1 MDAGITRIN
10 DIEAQSLAIIDELLP
25 SISCTDRERQVI
37 KRIVHATGD
46 PQIAK
51 IVKFHPNAIDAGV
64 ATIRAGK
71 PIFTDGRMTAVGINK
86 RQIAQKSGCSIHC
99 ALDEVD
105 ALQQIE
111 KGKATRSAA
120 AISAIGPRLNGAL
133 VAIGNAPT
141 ALLELL
147 NLIDNGVLPSLVI
160 GMPVGFIQAEES
172 KVELTRRS
180 IPYITIIGK
189 RGGSA
194 AAAAAVNAL
203 LRLALEVQGEV

>member
-1 MDAGITRIN
+1 MDAGITGIN
-10 DIEAQSLAIIDELLP
+10 DIEARSLAIIDELLA
-25 SISCTDRERQVI
+25 SISCTDRERQII

-46 PQIAK
+46 PGIAEL
-51 IVKFHPNAIDAGV
+51 VKFHPNAIDAGV

-86 RQIAQKSGCSIHC
+86 RQIAQKFGCSIHC

-105 ALQQIE
+105 TLQQIE
-111 KGKATRSAA
+111 KEKATRSAT
-120 AISAIGPRLNGAL
+120 AISVIGPRLSGAL

-141 ALLELL
+141 ALLELV
-147 NLIDNGVLPSLVI
+147 NLIDNGISPSLVV

-172 KVELTRRS
+172 KVELTKRS

-203 LRLALEVQGEV
+203 LRLALETQDEV

>member
-1 MDAGITRIN
+1 MATGMSKGS
-10 DIEAQSLAIIDELLP
+10 DIEAKSLAIIDELLP
-25 SISCTDRERQVI
+25 PLGCSDAERQVI

-51 IVKFHPNAIDAGV
+51 MVKFHPDAVDAGV

-71 PIFTDGRMTAVGINK
+71 LIFTDSRMTAAGINK
-86 RQIAQKSGCSIHC
+86 RQIAREFGCSIHC
-99 ALDEVD
+99 ALDEVEE
-105 ALQQIE
+105 LQHIE
-111 KGKATRSAA
+111 KNITRSAA
-120 AISAIGPRLNGAL
+120 AILAIGLRLNGAL

-141 ALLELL
+141 ALLKLV
-147 NLIDNGVLPSLVI
+147 NLIDNGISPSLVV

-203 LRLALEVQGEV
+203 LRLTLEARDEM

>member
-51 IVKFHPNAIDAGV
+51 MVKFHPNAIDAGV

-71 PIFTDGRMTAVGINK
+71 PIFTDSRMTAVGINK
-86 RQIAQKSGCSIHC
+86 RQIAQKFGCSIHC
-99 ALDEVD
+99 ALDEID
-105 ALQQIE
+105 TLQQIE
-111 KGKATRSAA
+111 KGKVTRSAT
-120 AISAIGPRLNGAL
+120 AILAIGPRLNGAL

-141 ALLELL
+141 ALLALL
-147 NLIDNGVLPSLVI
+147 NLIDNGISPSLVV

-203 LRLALEVQGEV
+203 LRLALEAQDEV

>member
-1 MDAGITRIN
+1 MDTGINGIN

-51 IVKFHPNAIDAGV
+51 MVKFHPDAIDAGV
-64 ATIRAGK
+64 AAIRAGK

-86 RQIAQKSGCSIHC
+86 RQIARKFGCSIHC

-105 ALQQIE
+105 ALQQIG

-147 NLIDNGVLPSLVI
+147 NLIGNGVLPSLVI

-203 LRLALEVQGEV
+203 LRLALEAQDEV

>member
-1 MDAGITRIN
+1 MDAGITGIN
-10 DIEAQSLAIIDELLP
+10 DIEARSLAIIDKLLP

-46 PQIAK
+46 LAIAEL
-51 IVKFHPNAIDAGV
+51 VKFHPNAIDAGV

-86 RQIAQKSGCSIHC
+86 RQIAQKFGCSIHC

-105 ALQQIE
+105 ALQQIG
-111 KGKATRSAA
+111 KGKVTRSAT

-203 LRLALEVQGEV
+203 LRLALEARDEV